1 MPYFTAAANKGVKLP
16 RKAVE
21 ALVLMLSPF
30 APHVAEECWEILG
43 EVIIM
48 QFTTTSICHRGI

>member
-43 EVIIM
+43 DVIIM
-48 QFTTTSICHRGI
+48 QFIITSICHSEI